1 MSPGVLAALA
11 ALTVLVVPWSRAVA
25 VPSGG
30 RRPRRR
36 RRREVGGPG
45 SRAAAAVVVGAG
57 TALLLG
63 GSTGVVV
70 GLVASGATFVVLA
83 RLEPRARRRTREEV
97 ERAAPL
103 ALDLVAACLASGAP
117 LDASVEAAAAA
128 VGGATGRL
136 LLGAVSAA
144 RLGAPAATA
153 WREVAGEPA
162 LAGLARAVVRAH
174 DTGAP
179 LGEVLPR
186 LAGQARAT
194 RRAAAEARV
203 RTAAVR
209 LTGPLGLAFLPAFVL
224 LGVVPVVAS
233 WVGALL

>member
-1 MSPGVLAALA
+1 MTPGVLG
-11 ALTVLVVPWSRAVA
+11 ALTFAAVLLL
-25 VPSGG
+25 
-30 RRPRRR
+30 PRRR
-36 RRREVGGPG
+36 TPVVGRPVVGRQARTRLVADRRAQT
-45 SRAAAAVVVGAG
+45 AAALMVGIGTAVVVGGAAG
-57 TALLLG
+57 VATGAVAAVVTAAVLG
-63 GSTGVVV
+63 
-70 GLVASGATFVVLA
+70 
-83 RLEPRARRRTREEV
+83 RLEPRSRRRARAGV
-97 ERAAPL
+97 ERTAPL

-117 LDASVEAAAAA
+117 LDASIAAAAAA
-128 VGGATGRL
+128 VGGPTGSL
-136 LLGAVSAA
+136 LLGALAAA
-144 RLGAPAATA
+144 RLGAPPSTA

-179 LGEVLPR
+179 LGDVLPR
-186 LAGQARAT
+186 LATSARSA

-209 LTGPLGLAFLPAFVL
+209 LTAPLGLAFLPAFVL